1 MIGTREM
8 GVGHTIQAFFGETKG
23 WILQLSTGFQQNLF
37 DIFFKAVGKAVWGNI
52 PKLGLSY
59 GWQSIRL
66 VSMREEVWSTL
77 YKMNDPAS
85 QLFKKG
91 S

>member
-37 DIFFKAVGKAVWGNI
+37 DIFFKAVGKAV
-52 PKLGLSY
+52 LSY
-59 GWQSIRL
+59 G
-66 VSMREEVWSTL
+66 
-77 YKMNDPAS
+77 
-85 QLFKKG
+85 
-91 S
+91 